1 MMEADCLEVPELLL
15 AYHSKVLWH
24 AIHRG
29 SESVKTSARAR
40 YTQVKVRRWERLE
53 SHSILAAFRALLS
66 ASVMCKL
73 SRVR

>member
-1 MMEADCLEVPELLL
+1 MMEDTAAGCLEVPELLL

-40 YTQVKVRRWERLE
+40 YTQVKVRRWERLAE
-53 SHSILAAFRALLS
+53 SRSILAAF
-66 ASVMCKL
+66 
-73 SRVR
+73 